1 MRHSKPPFCLL
12 VSPLGLESVKGRPV
26 VAVSYGFAFG
36 FFHFA
41 KRRPPCWATCVQFGP
56 SWTSL
61 RASVGFW
68 PVRALRPSRFAA
80 LRLAAGAPRAWLLEV
95 ELHSLVA
102 SFSKCNVIVRLQF
115 DVRIIPNNVT
125 SCESTRLRAATKTA
139 WSAALGSTFCEWADA
154 GYGCCFVIGD
164 PCRFDWLRNHSIYT
178 LCTVAVGDLCHFD
191 RFRNFRNI
199 AVLRKVVG
207 EPCHFDRFRNRF
219 LYDDDSEK
227 VGDLCH
233 FDRLRNCR
241 QLERSSR

>member
-1 MRHSKPPFCLL
+1 M
-12 VSPLGLESVKGRPV
+12 
-26 VAVSYGFAFG
+26 
-36 FFHFA
+36 
-41 KRRPPCWATCVQFGP
+41 
-56 SWTSL
+56 
-61 RASVGFW
+61 SVGFW

-164 PCRFDWLRNHSIYT
+164 PCRFDWLRNFWCLWLADAH
-178 LCTVAVGDLCHFD
+178 VGHPCRFD
-191 RFRNFRNI
+191 W
-199 AVLRKVVG
+199 
-207 EPCHFDRFRNRF
+207 
-219 LYDDDSEK
+219 
-227 VGDLCH
+227 
-233 FDRLRNCR
+233 LRNSICSTR
-241 QLERSSR
+241 WIVQSETYVISTGSETHFHAFSTSQ